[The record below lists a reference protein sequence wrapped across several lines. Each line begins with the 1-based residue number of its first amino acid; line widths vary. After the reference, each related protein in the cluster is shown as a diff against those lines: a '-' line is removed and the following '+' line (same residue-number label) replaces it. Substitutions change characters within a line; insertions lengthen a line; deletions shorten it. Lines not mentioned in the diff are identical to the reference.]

1 MFNGNRKEDKFYVKL
16 REQASN
22 IVEGARVLNQYIND
36 IENSTIYVQQIKE
49 IENKGDKIVHSIIE
63 LLNNSFVTPI
73 DREDIYMVTK
83 RMDDIIDNIETI
95 VHRFVMFNI
104 LSSTEES
111 KIFINLVIRATEEI
125 EVLMSSLSY
134 MNKSKEGKI
143 INEKI
148 IEVNKIENEGDLF
161 FREVVGSLFR
171 NKNIE
176 VLDVIK
182 WKDIYQVFENTLDA
196 CENVANIIGGV
207 VTKHA

>member
-1 MFNGNRKEDKFYVKL
+1 MFNGNKKEDKFYVKL
-16 REQASN
+16 KEQANN
-22 IVEGARVLNQYIND
+22 IVEGAKVLQQYVND
-36 IENSTIYVQQIKE
+36 IENSTVYAQQIKE

-95 VHRFVMFNI
+95 VHRFIMFNI
-104 LSSTEES
+104 VSSTEES
-111 KIFINLVIRATEEI
+111 KIFINLVIRAVKEI
-125 EVLMSSLSY
+125 EILMSSLSY
-134 MNKSKEGKI
+134 MNKSKEGRI
-143 INEKI
+143 ISEKI
-148 IEVNKIENEGDLF
+148 IEINKIENEGDLF
-161 FREVVGSLFR
+161 FREVVSSLFR

>member
-36 IENSTIYVQQIKE
+36 IENSTIYAQQIKE

-95 VHRFVMFNI
+95 VHRFIMFNI
-104 LSSTEES
+104 HSSTEES

>member
-1 MFNGNRKEDKFYVKL
+1 MFNGNKKDDKFYVKL
-16 REQASN
+16 KEQANN
-22 IVEGARVLNQYIND
+22 IVEGAKVLQQYVND
-36 IENSTIYVQQIKE
+36 IENSTVYAQQIKE

-95 VHRFVMFNI
+95 VHRFIMFNI
-104 LSSTEES
+104 VSSTEES
-111 KIFINLVIRATEEI
+111 KIFINLVIRAVKEI
-125 EVLMSSLSY
+125 EILMSSLSY
-134 MNKSKEGKI
+134 MNKSKEGRI
-143 INEKI
+143 ISEKI
-148 IEVNKIENEGDLF
+148 IEINKIENEGDLF
-161 FREVVGSLFR
+161 FREVVSSLFR

>member
-1 MFNGNRKEDKFYVKL
+1 MFNGNKKEDKFYVKL
-16 REQASN
+16 KEQANN
-22 IVEGARVLNQYIND
+22 IVEGAKVLQQYVND
-36 IENSTIYVQQIKE
+36 IENSTVYTQQIKE

-95 VHRFVMFNI
+95 VHRFIMFNI
-104 LSSTEES
+104 VSSTEES
-111 KIFINLVIRATEEI
+111 KIFINLVIRAVKEI
-125 EVLMSSLSY
+125 EILMSSLSY
-134 MNKSKEGKI
+134 MNKSKEGRI
-143 INEKI
+143 ISEKI
-148 IEVNKIENEGDLF
+148 IEINKIENEGDLF
-161 FREVVGSLFR
+161 FREVVSSLFR